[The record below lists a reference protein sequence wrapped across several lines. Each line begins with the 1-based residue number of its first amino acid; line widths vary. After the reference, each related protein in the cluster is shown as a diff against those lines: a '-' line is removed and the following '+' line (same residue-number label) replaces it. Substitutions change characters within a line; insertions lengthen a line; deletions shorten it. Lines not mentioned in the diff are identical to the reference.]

1 ALWYPVSLP
10 AETDRVDL
18 VGGTMAGWSAL
29 LTTLAAPRLAAGDEV
44 TVVDLSEGAV
54 ARDLVRLA
62 GQLRVAPLVWVLP
75 ADLPRFDLGVRLPA
89 PALAACGPA
98 ALAAAG
104 GHDQAP
110 DHALLS
116 RLLEVLGDGAQ
127 ICQVTAG
134 LRALA
139 QVGDAREDVR
149 RGWITAGQLG
159 RIAGLF
165 GRGAAD
171 RVV

>member
-29 LTTLAAPRLAAGDEV
+29 LTTLAVPRLAAGDEV

-75 ADLPRFDLGVRLPA
+75 ADLPRFDLGVGLPA
-89 PALAACGPA
+89 AAMADILAACPSAGLGAGGVHAPA
-98 ALAAAG
+98 AAHLPHCKPPPDL
-104 GHDQAP
+104 GH
-110 DHALLS
+110 
-116 RLLEVLGDGAQ
+116 
-127 ICQVTAG
+127 
-134 LRALA
+134 
-139 QVGDAREDVR
+139 
-149 RGWITAGQLG
+149 
-159 RIAGLF
+159 
-165 GRGAAD
+165 
-171 RVV
+171 